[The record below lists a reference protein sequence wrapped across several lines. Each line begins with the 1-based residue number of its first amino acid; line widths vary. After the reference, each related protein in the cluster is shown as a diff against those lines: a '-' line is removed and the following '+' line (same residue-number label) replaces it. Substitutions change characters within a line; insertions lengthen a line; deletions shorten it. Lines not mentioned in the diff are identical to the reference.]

1 MTLAIM
7 IPVALTLLIAL
18 VIFYAGDPKGGG
30 SGLGD
35 RADATE
41 PQELRGP
48 TQWENR
54 DRSSDSSASG
64 ASGPS

>member
-1 MTLAIM
+1 MNLVIM
-7 IPVALTLLIAL
+7 IPAALIVLIAL
-18 VIFYAGDPKGGG
+18 VIFYSRRSKGGG

-41 PQELRGP
+41 PQELRGS

-54 DRSSDSSASG
+54 DRNSGSSASG
-64 ASGPS
+64 ASGRS